1 MKKIVLSVF
10 AVSILSANW
19 IEDNIIDV
27 STDSGYYETQ
37 TRGIYSLGS
46 KTIKFKEVGGTITP
60 FHMEPPRFNVG
71 CGGIDIS
78 MGGFSYL
85 KKEFIVEKLKAISA
99 AAPAFVYQMAISAL
113 CKDCQNIMNDLEGYS
128 NMINGLNFDTCD
140 AINAAQGAG
149 KQIGEKMNEA
159 IFGGQSDS
167 WTSARL
173 KSGRETMEGWGKS
186 MKNFFG
192 GDDAKAKE
200 KMDAM
205 VLSGSLLDMVTTKG
219 LADVSKLDILGTDE
233 WGDKQLLS
241 MYRAVVG
248 DVIGGEDSDGKPTT
262 YVIPGSTTVNLFEV
276 LFEGG
281 KSQMISY
288 SRTNKKIINGGET
301 TITGTKE
308 YISTAIKNI
317 YEKMDKKQAL
327 DNADKQFLASL
338 SIPMY
343 KFLNLAVISNTG
355 EFEINSLVDQIALN
369 QTIDLVFYMSK
380 VISRG
385 VSYYLA
391 ANGEDMPYELQVE
404 ASKISDRIDEL
415 NKQAL
420 AYKADAAIE
429 FQGHISIMDYIK
441 KRDQDM
447 KVKLSNYP
455 IYTQMMSR

>member
-60 FHMEPPRFNVG
+60 FHVEPPRFNVG

-113 CKDCQNIMNDLEGYS
+113 CKDCQNIMNELEKAA

-149 KQIGEKMNEA
+149 KFVGEAMNKT
-159 IFGGQSDS
+159 IFDGQSDS
-167 WTSARL
+167 WTSAKL
-173 KSGRETMEGWGKS
+173 KSGRETMEGWGNSVKS
-186 MKNFFG
+186 FFG
-192 GDDAKAKE
+192 GDAAKAQE
-200 KMDAM
+200 KIDAM
-205 VLSGSLLDMVTTKG
+205 VLNGSLIDMVTSKG

-241 MYRAVVG
+241 IYRAVIG
-248 DVIGGEDSDGKPTT
+248 DVIGGKDSDGKPTT
-262 YVIPGSTTVNLFEV
+262 YIIPGGTTADLFEV

-281 KSQMISY
+281 KSQTISY
-288 SRTNKKIINGGET
+288 SRTDKRIINGGET

-308 YISTAIKNI
+308 YITNAIKGV
-317 YEKMDKKQAL
+317 YEKMKNKQAL
-327 DNADKQFLASL
+327 DSADKKFLSSL
-338 SIPMY
+338 SIPIY
-343 KFLNLAVISNTG
+343 KFLNVAIISKTG
-355 EFEINSLVDQIALN
+355 EFEINSLAEQVALN
-369 QTIDLVFYMSK
+369 QTIDLVLYMSK
-380 VISRG
+380 IISRG
-385 VSYYLA
+385 VSYYVA
-391 ANGEDMPYELQVE
+391 VNGKDMPPELQAE
-404 ASKISDRIDEL
+404 AFNISTRLDAL
-415 NKQAL
+415 NAQAFE
-420 AYKADAAIE
+420 YKADAAVE
-429 FQGHISIMDYIK
+429 FQGHIAILKYIK
-441 KRDQDM
+441 EREQDV
-447 KVKLSNYP
+447 KTKLSAYSFFNS
-455 IYTQMMSR
+455 MR

>member
-1 MKKIVLSVF
+1 LKKIVLSIF
-10 AVSILSANW
+10 AVSVLSAGW

-113 CKDCQNIMNDLEGYS
+113 CKDCQNIMNELEKAA

-149 KQIGEKMNEA
+149 KFVGEAMNKT
-159 IFGGQSDS
+159 IFDGQSDS
-167 WTSARL
+167 WTSAKL
-173 KSGRETMEGWGKS
+173 KTGRETMEGWGSSIKS
-186 MKNFFG
+186 FFG
-192 GDDAKAKE
+192 GDEAKAKE

-205 VLSGSLLDMVTTKG
+205 VLTGSLIDMVTSKG

-241 MYRAVVG
+241 IYRAVIG
-248 DVIGGEDSDGKPTT
+248 DVIGGKDSDGKPTT
-262 YVIPGSTTVNLFEV
+262 YIIPGGTTADLFEV

-281 KSQMISY
+281 KSQTISY
-288 SRTNKKIINGGET
+288 SRTDKRIINGGET

-308 YISTAIKNI
+308 YISNAIKGV
-317 YEKMDKKQAL
+317 YEKMKNKQAL
-327 DNADKQFLASL
+327 DSADKKFLSSL
-338 SIPMY
+338 SIPIY
-343 KFLNLAVISNTG
+343 KFLNIAVISKTG
-355 EFEINSLVDQIALN
+355 EFEINSLAEQVALN
-369 QTIDLVFYMSK
+369 QTIDLVLYMSK
-380 VISRG
+380 IISRG
-385 VSYYLA
+385 VSYYVA
-391 ANGEDMPYELQVE
+391 VNGKDMSPELQAE
-404 ASKISDRIDEL
+404 ASNISTRLDAL
-415 NKQAL
+415 NAQAFE
-420 AYKADAAIE
+420 YKADAAIE
-429 FQGHISIMDYIK
+429 FQGHITLLKYIK
-441 KRDQDM
+441 EREQDV
-447 KVKLSNYP
+447 KTKLSTYP
-455 IYTQMMSR
+455 FYNSMR